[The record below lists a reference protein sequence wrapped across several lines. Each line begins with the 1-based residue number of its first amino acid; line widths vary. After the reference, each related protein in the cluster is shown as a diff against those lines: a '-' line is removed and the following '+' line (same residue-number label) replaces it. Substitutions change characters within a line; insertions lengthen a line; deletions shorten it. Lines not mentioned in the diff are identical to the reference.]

1 MKTKSKA
8 KLEPISVTLPQD
20 EEWKKYFPRFA
31 YAMKSCLFWNRL
43 RKGELIQGEFALVPN
58 EHIVYEDFRGLPSYR
73 AKIRITDY
81 ELATLMFG
89 CKPTYEMLAE
99 VDTFMKRRD
108 DVVKCEYASGR
119 GRCID
124 ESSIWLEDGSMT
136 TKDGVRVRFIALL
149 PPFEYVACLELW
161 KHFERTQCNP
171 TTNEIKPLFEVFKK
185 SNEHNRKH

>member
-1 MKTKSKA
+1 MKPKSNA

-20 EEWKKYFPRFA
+20 DEWKEYFPRFA
-31 YAMKSCLFWNRL
+31 YAMKSCSFWDRL
-43 RKGELIQGEFALVPN
+43 RKGKLIKGEYVVVPDEQIIN
-58 EHIVYEDFRGLPSYR
+58 EDFQGLPSYR
-73 AKIRITDY
+73 ANIRITDY

-89 CKPTYEMLAE
+89 GEPTYEMLAE
-99 VDTFMKRRD
+99 VDKFMKRRD
-108 DVVKCEYASGR
+108 DVVKCEYTNGR
-119 GRCID
+119 GGCID
-124 ESSIWLEDGSMT
+124 ECCIWLEDGSMT
-136 TKDGVRVRFIALL
+136 TIDGVRVRFIALL